1 VTAFS
6 RLRPE
11 IRGMLARQGIAEPTP
26 PQERAIPRILGGE
39 HLLLIAPTGT
49 GKTEAAALPV
59 FHKILRDKARPRGRA
74 TGRGEKRDVGAEV
87 GGEIKSWRGGGK
99 EIEVRRV
106 RSDGRG
112 LRSEG
117 EEVEDAVGR
126 ISAVYVTPLRALN
139 RDMLLRLKSWGQELG
154 ISVAV
159 RHGDTTQAERRA
171 QSLRPPDLLITTPE
185 TLQVMLTGKRLRK
198 ALRGVGTVVIDEV
211 HELAASKR
219 GSQLAVVLERMVEVA
234 GEFQRV
240 GLSATVGSPEAVAEF
255 LVGPRR
261 ICRIVETEVERQA
274 RFRVIS
280 PQPRGGDYALAKE
293 LECDPALAAHIR
305 TIREAVERERCL
317 IFVNTRQAAEVL
329 GSSFRILGER
339 IGIHHGSL
347 SKEARI
353 EAEEAFKEGRLRGL
367 VCTSSMELGIDIGD
381 VDHVIQYSSPREV
394 SRLVQRVGR
403 AGHRMGRT
411 SSGTIIATGPDDVAE
426 AAAIARLA
434 NSGQLEETKIHQ
446 KPKDVLANQL
456 VGLALDF
463 GEITL
468 KRCFEIAK
476 RSSPFRDLS
485 FAEMEEVA
493 AEITDHR
500 LVSFEDGVLRRRRK
514 SWQYYYQNLSMIPDE
529 KRYRVFDVVGRKPV
543 GTLDEAFVVNFAEP
557 GATFVSRGEMWEMVE
572 ISDEEAEIRV
582 APIQRGGEIPSW
594 SGEEIPVP
602 WGVAQEAG
610 EIRERVAR
618 LLEEGD
624 GWRDDGDR
632 GASEDDGEA
641 EGEGGAVEDD
651 HESRAAEDEG
661 KGNGTAERGA
671 AAAVAFLSGEYPVD
685 PEAAM
690 VLVKMIKSQLALHL
704 PVPDHRT
711 IVVEGDGTYQTINA
725 CFGHQVNEALGRVM
739 TALLSAR
746 LGTSVA
752 LDVDPY
758 RIGLETPRAMMAE
771 EVAALL
777 AETNPDHIAPI
788 LEMTLKNTSL
798 FTWRMVHVARRFGA
812 LRRDLDR
819 ETVSLKRVLGLF
831 VEGPIGR
838 EAMREVFFDR
848 LDLDRAK
855 EVLEMVRAGEISVT
869 TSAPSPIGSE
879 GRRGGRDVTSP
890 ERADGAVIELL
901 KDRIMND
908 RVILFC
914 VNCKKWKSLR
924 AVKNVP
930 AVPQCPIC
938 GSRMV
943 AALKP
948 WEEEEI
954 KVVRKPEEAKTPEDR
969 RRTKRVY
976 RNANLVLTYG
986 KAAAVTLAS
995 RGLGPETAARLM
1007 RNLRRD
1013 ETDFYRDIL
1022 KAEREYARTKRF
1034 WT

>member
-11 IRGMLARQGIAEPTP
+11 IRGLLARQGMAEPTP
-26 PQERAIPRILGGE
+26 PQEKAIPRILAGD
-39 HLLLIAPTGT
+39 HVLLIAPTGT
-49 GKTEAAALPV
+49 GKTEAAALPL
-59 FHKILRDKARPRGRA
+59 FHKILRDKSRSGKMSAGKGGRV
-74 TGRGEKRDVGAEV
+74 GRGGQGGSG
-87 GGEIKSWRGGGK
+87 GGEGGGGAG
-99 EIEVRRV
+99 ET
-106 RSDGRG
+106 DGQNPGIR
-112 LRSEG
+112 
-117 EEVEDAVGR
+117 
-126 ISAVYVTPLRALN
+126 AVYVTPLRALN
-139 RDMLLRLKSWGQELG
+139 RDMLSRLQSWGEELG

-159 RHGDTTQAERRA
+159 RHGDTTQAERRR

-185 TLQVMLTGKRLRK
+185 TLQVMLTGKRLR
-198 ALRGVGTVVIDEV
+198 ANLRTLKTVVIDEV

-240 GLSATVGSPEAVAEF
+240 GLSATVGSPEVVAEF
-255 LVGPRR
+255 LAGPQRR
-261 ICRIVETEVERQA
+261 CRIISADVERKA
-274 RFRVIS
+274 RFRVAS
-280 PQPRGGDYALAKE
+280 PQPKGGDFLLAKE
-293 LECDPALAAHIR
+293 LECDPMLAAQIR
-305 TIREAVERERCL
+305 MIREAVRKERCL
-317 IFVNTRQAAEVL
+317 VFVNTRQAAEVL
-329 GSSFRILGER
+329 GSSFRLLGER
-339 IGIHHGSL
+339 VGVHHGSL

-353 EAEEAFKEGRLRGL
+353 EAEEAFKAGRLQGL
-367 VCTSSMELGIDIGD
+367 ICTSSMELGIDIGD

-403 AGHRMGRT
+403 AGHGMGRT
-411 SSGTIIATGPDDVAE
+411 SAGTIIATGPDDVAE
-426 AAAIARLA
+426 AAAIARRA
-434 NSGQLEETKIHQ
+434 NFGELEVTRTHER
-446 KPKDVLANQL
+446 PKDVLANQL

-463 GEITL
+463 GEIAL
-468 KRCFEIAK
+468 ARCFEIVS
-476 RSSPFRDLS
+476 RSFPFRNLS
-485 FAEMEEVA
+485 FAELEEVA
-493 AEITDHR
+493 GEIADHW
-500 LVSFEDGVLRRRRK
+500 LVSLDDGVLRRRRK

-529 KRYRVFDVVGRKPV
+529 KRYRIFDVVGRKPV

-557 GATFVSRGEMWEMVE
+557 GATFVSRGEMWEIVE
-572 ISDEEAEIRV
+572 IVDEEEEIRV

-602 WGVAQEAG
+602 WEVAQEAG
-610 EIRERVAR
+610 EIRAEVAR
-618 LLEEGD
+618 LLEEGEGKRARVGGGGGEEGGENGD
-624 GWRDDGDR
+624 VDDGAR
-632 GASEDDGEA
+632 GCE
-641 EGEGGAVEDD
+641 
-651 HESRAAEDEG
+651 
-661 KGNGTAERGA
+661 
-671 AAAVAFLSGEYPVD
+671 AAAVALLTDEYPVD
-685 PEAAM
+685 SEAAR
-690 VLVKMIKSQLALHL
+690 VFVKMIKSQLKAHL
-704 PVPDHRT
+704 PVPDHKT
-711 IVVEGDGTYQTINA
+711 IVVEGDGTCLTINA
-725 CFGHQVNEALGRVM
+725 CFGHQANEALGRVV

-758 RIGLETPRAMMAE
+758 RIGLETPKTIMAE

-777 AETNPDHIAPI
+777 GETEPDYIGPI
-788 LEMTLKNTSL
+788 LEKTLKNTSL
-798 FTWRMVHVARRFGA
+798 FTWRMVHVARKFGA
-812 LRRDLDR
+812 LRRDIDR
-819 ETVSLKRVLGLF
+819 EMVSLKRVLGLF
-831 VEGPIGR
+831 VDGPIGQ

-848 LDLDRAK
+848 LDVGRAK
-855 EVLEMVRAGEISVT
+855 GVLESVKRGEISIL
-869 TSAPSPIGSE
+869 TSSPSPIGSL

-914 VNCKKWKSLR
+914 VSCKKWKSLR
-924 AVKNVP
+924 MVKNVP
-930 AVPQCPIC
+930 EVPECPIC

-954 KVVRKPEEAKTPEDR
+954 KVVRKPEESKTPEDR

-986 KAAAVTLAS
+986 KTAAVTLAS

-1007 RNLRRD
+1007 RKLRHD

>member
-1 VTAFS
+1 MTAFS

-11 IRGMLARQGIAEPTP
+11 IRGMLARQGMAEPTP
-26 PQERAIPRILGGE
+26 PQERAIPRILAGD
-39 HLLLIAPTGT
+39 HVLLIAPTGT
-49 GKTEAAALPV
+49 GKTEAAALPL
-59 FHKILRDKARPRGRA
+59 FHKILRDKSRSGKRPTGKDKRGS
-74 TGRGEKRDVGAEV
+74 V
-87 GGEIKSWRGGGK
+87 GGQGGEGWGGGGAG
-99 EIEVRRV
+99 ETE
-106 RSDGRG
+106 G
-112 LRSEG
+112 LNPGIR
-117 EEVEDAVGR
+117 
-126 ISAVYVTPLRALN
+126 AVYVTPLRALN
-139 RDMLLRLKSWGQELG
+139 RDMLSRLQSWGEELG

-159 RHGDTTQAERRA
+159 RHGDTTQAERRR

-185 TLQVMLTGKRLRK
+185 TLQVMLTGKRLRQN
-198 ALRGVGTVVIDEV
+198 LRGLSTVVIDEV

-219 GSQLAVVLERMVEVA
+219 GSQLSVVLERMVEVA
-234 GEFQRV
+234 GEFQRI
-240 GLSATVGSPEAVAEF
+240 GLSATVGSPEVVAEF
-255 LVGPRR
+255 LAGPQRR
-261 ICRIVETEVERQA
+261 CRIIQADVERKA

-280 PQPRGGDYALAKE
+280 PQPRGGDFLLAKE
-293 LECDPALAAHIR
+293 LECDPMLAAQIR
-305 TIREAVERERCL
+305 MIRGAVRKERCL
-317 IFVNTRQAAEVL
+317 VFVNTRQAAEVL
-329 GSSFRILGER
+329 GSSFRSLGEKV
-339 IGIHHGSL
+339 GVHHGSL

-353 EAEEAFKEGRLRGL
+353 EAEEGFKEGRLRGL
-367 VCTSSMELGIDIGD
+367 ICTSSMELGIDIGD

-426 AAAIARLA
+426 AAAIARRA
-434 NSGQLEETKIHQ
+434 NFGELEETRTHER
-446 KPKDVLANQL
+446 PKDVLANQL
-456 VGLALDF
+456 VGLAIDF

-468 KRCFEIAK
+468 ARCFEIVS

-485 FAEMEEVA
+485 FAELEEVA
-493 AEITDHR
+493 REIADHW
-500 LVSFEDGVLRRRRK
+500 LVSFDDAVLRRKRK

-529 KRYRVFDVVGRKPV
+529 KRYRIFDVVGRKPV

-557 GATFVSRGEMWEMVE
+557 GATFVARGEMWEIVE
-572 ISDEEAEIRV
+572 IVDEEDEIRV

-602 WGVAQEAG
+602 WEVATEVG
-610 EIRERVAR
+610 EIRAQVAR
-618 LLEEGD
+618 LLVGGEDRD
-624 GWRDDGDR
+624 GTEDGKSEINR
-632 GASEDDGEA
+632 GE
-641 EGEGGAVEDD
+641 
-651 HESRAAEDEG
+651 
-661 KGNGTAERGA
+661 
-671 AAAVAFLSGEYPVD
+671 AAAVALLTEMYPAD
-685 PEAAM
+685 EEAAM
-690 VLVKMIKSQLALHL
+690 VFVKMIKSQIEARL
-704 PVPDHRT
+704 PIPDHQT
-711 IVVEGDGTYQTINA
+711 IVVEGDGTYLIVNA
-725 CFGHQVNEALGRVM
+725 CLGHQVNEALGRVI

-758 RIGLETPRAMMAE
+758 RIGLETPKTIMAE

-777 AETNPDHIAPI
+777 RETDPDHVAPI
-788 LEMTLKNTSL
+788 LEKTLKNTSL
-798 FTWRMVHVARRFGA
+798 FTWRMVHVARKFGA
-812 LRRDLDR
+812 LRRDIDR
-819 ETVSLKRVLGLF
+819 EMVSLKRVLGLF
-831 VEGPIGR
+831 IDGVIGQ

-848 LDLDRAK
+848 LDVGRAK
-855 EVLEMVRAGEISVT
+855 EVLVSVGTGDISIT
-869 TSAPSPIGSE
+869 TSSMSPIGSF

-890 ERADGAVIELL
+890 ERADGVVIELL

-914 VNCKKWKSLR
+914 VSCKKWKSLR
-924 AVKNVP
+924 MVKNVP
-930 AVPQCPIC
+930 AVPECPIC

-954 KVVRKPEEAKTPEDR
+954 KVVRKPEDSKTPEDR

-986 KAAAVTLAS
+986 KTAAVTLAS

-1007 RNLRRD
+1007 RNIRRD
-1013 ETDFYRDIL
+1013 ENDFYRDIL